1 MAGLVEPQLFS
12 RAPTARSCAK
22 TLLFLLSLV
31 ACAGEPT
38 RGVVSAT
45 SSLYARTDTNATTVW
60 SPRLQVAGQVDEA
73 LRVESSYSLDAWT
86 GASVDVVT
94 AATRA
99 IHEVRQE
106 VTGGAGYVF
115 GDTVSASGSYRYSTE
130 NDYWSHGGVGTV
142 SFDLAQHN
150 TTLDVTAFGNR
161 DRVGRAGDA
170 LFSRRQA
177 TLGARLALTQVIDAK
192 TLAQLSVE
200 SVGVH
205 GYQSSPYRF
214 VAIGGAG
221 TCAGA
226 APLCLP
232 EHAPEQRTRAAVVLR
247 VRRALGAT
255 TSLGVS
261 YRFYFDSWG
270 VRSQTLSPELSW
282 LVDEHGTLSLSYR
295 YYTQGEADFYRPR
308 YLDLD
313 ASAGFFSRDR
323 ELSTSYAHRVG
334 LSYQHEL
341 PLPKRDAVL
350 SFALRAGGTYYRY
363 LAFVGLSH
371 VEALE
376 LTALCGLSFR

>member
-1 MAGLVEPQLFS
+1 M
-12 RAPTARSCAK
+12 
-22 TLLFLLSLV
+22 
-31 ACAGEPT
+31 ACAGEPR

-45 SSLYARTDTNATTVW
+45 SSLYTRTDTNATTVW
-60 SPRLQVAGQVDEA
+60 SPRLQVVGQVDPA
-73 LRVESSYSLDAWT
+73 LRVETSYALDAWT

-106 VTGGAGYVF
+106 VTAGAGYTL

-130 NDYWSHGGVGTV
+130 NDYWSHGGVANLT
-142 SFDLAQHN
+142 FDLGQHN
-150 TTLDVTAFGNR
+150 TVVDVSTFGNR

-170 LFSRRQA
+170 LFLRRQA
-177 TLGARLALTQVIDAK
+177 TLGARVSLTQVLDAK
-192 TLAQLSVE
+192 MLAQLSFE
-200 SVGVH
+200 SVKVS

-221 TCAGA
+221 TCADA

-232 EHAPEQRTRAAVVLR
+232 ENAPEQRARAAVVVR
-247 VRRALGAT
+247 ARRALSRN

-270 VRSQTLSPELSW
+270 VRSSTLSPELTW
-282 LVDEHGTLSLSYR
+282 LTDEHGTLSLSYR

-308 YLDLD
+308 YLDPD
-313 ASAGFFSRDR
+313 AGSGFFTRDR
-323 ELSTSYAHRVG
+323 ELSTLYSHRVG
-334 LSYQHEL
+334 LSYQHDV
-341 PLPKRDAVL
+341 PLPQREAAL

-376 LTALCGLSFR
+376 LTALCGWSFR